1 MIDNPLVLPLR
12 NTEKASECG
21 DLRGWPSFGGEKV
34 GKKEKM
40 KERRKQSPPDS
51 QGEIKVVQGDLL
63 SLRGEQ
69 SRELQKN
76 LGGVVEY
83 LHGIE
88 TRCREWTCGHSREGE
103 GGTS

>member
-76 LGGVVEY
+76 LREVVRVPPWNRD
-83 LHGIE
+83 
-88 TRCREWTCGHSREGE
+88 TV
-103 GGTS
+103 